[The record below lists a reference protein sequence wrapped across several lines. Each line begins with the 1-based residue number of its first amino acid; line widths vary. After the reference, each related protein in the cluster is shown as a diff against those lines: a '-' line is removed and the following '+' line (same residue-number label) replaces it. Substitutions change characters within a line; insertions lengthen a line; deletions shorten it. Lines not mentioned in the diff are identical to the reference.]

1 MFENDGL
8 TFCIFLLGKAILGR
22 TKGSIRFSI
31 SKKLERSPQ
40 CCRTRCPFERSWVTT
55 KTKQGSVQLAP
66 LPRDGLSRHVGMTKV
81 RRGKIRPRRMKRAN
95 FTKQPNVPA
104 STTALHFYSNKLTLD
119 ESDTYVWEPTIQ
131 ARTGRNGN
139 IKASTKQRPLISIG
153 QNEWKRSKYWD
164 KGKRRTST
172 AYSSKKDYSIAAQ
185 ESTNPK
191 MIFKRTFRNF
201 TISDHLLGILIA
213 IFMHDGPFL
222 ILRLVLLIYF
232 DVRSQI
238 HLFFACKNATNL
250 ALMTYR
256 LSHLLFSE
264 CKDEVED
271 ENDQSFKLRNVQ
283 RAVMGTE
290 TLKSVQENH
299 LYHRYRTTTTI
310 TTTTTTTTNPLSSNK
325 ARNFCYIFV
334 SSQMKKVCFAMYLAH
349 FVYIVSINL
358 KKYITNCLP

>member
-1 MFENDGL
+1 MDVQKGV
-8 TFCIFLLGKAILGR
+8 LGFQFQKSSKDLPSAVERGAHL
-22 TKGSIRFSI
+22 KEAGSPRR
-31 SKKLERSPQ
+31 L
-40 CCRTRCPFERSWVTT
+40 
-55 KTKQGSVQLAP
+55 KQGSVQLAP

-290 TLKSVQENH
+290 TLKSV
-299 LYHRYRTTTTI
+299 
-310 TTTTTTTTNPLSSNK
+310 
-325 ARNFCYIFV
+325 
-334 SSQMKKVCFAMYLAH
+334 
-349 FVYIVSINL
+349 
-358 KKYITNCLP
+358 